1 MQRMHFIYLQ
11 VIQKVILNMNKFLLS
26 VTALIFTSVVFA
38 QTNYNHREAFNP
50 IFYPQSGNDY
60 RSASGE
66 PGPKYWQN
74 KADYKINTTLDT
86 DKHSV
91 SGEVEISY
99 TNNSPDN
106 LKFLWLQLD
115 QNIYKKDSRGSATT
129 TQTGGRWANG
139 GFTDGNIIKS
149 ISIESAGKNYSPKS
163 IVSDTRIQLWLNDVL
178 KASGNKIKITIKY
191 EFTIPEY
198 GTDRMGRLDT
208 KNGWVYEVAQWYP
221 RVCVYD
227 DVQGWNTLPYVG
239 AGEFYLEYG
248 DVEFN
253 ITAPSNLIVVGS
265 GELTNPQECLTATQL
280 KRWEE
285 AKKSDKTVMLR
296 SESEIKDKSS
306 RPAQPNCTWKFKIQ
320 NTRDVAWAA
329 SKAFVWDAA
338 RINLPSGKK
347 SMAMSAYPV
356 ESIQENGWQRSTE
369 MTKASIEH
377 YSKMWYEY
385 PYAAAVN
392 VAGIVGGMEYPG
404 IVFCSYKSS
413 GEGLWGVTDH
423 EFGHT
428 WFPMIVGSNERKYAW
443 MDEGFNTFI
452 NDLSTKEFNNGEF
465 ANASFFPGNMINY
478 VFNDKMDGLLNTP
491 EVIQQAN
498 LGVAAYLKPSMMLT
512 SLRDIVVGPERFDA
526 AFREYIQRWAF
537 KHPTPWD
544 FFHTME
550 NVTGEDLSWFWRG
563 WVLNTWKLDQAVK
576 TVTYVKNIPANG
588 ASITIVNNE
597 KMVMPVSVLIKEE
610 NGIEHLINLPVEVW
624 QRGSEWKFN
633 APTNSIIKEVI
644 LDPENKLPDVDRKN
658 NVWLKGF

>member
-1 MQRMHFIYLQ
+1 MKR
-11 VIQKVILNMNKFLLS
+11 KFMKKLFFS
-26 VTALIFTSVVFA
+26 VSVLFLVSAAIA
-38 QTNYNHREAFNP
+38 QSKYDHREAFNP

-74 KADYKINTTLDT
+74 RSDYKINTNLDPASHT
-86 DKHSV
+86 V
-91 SGEVEISY
+91 SGDIEITY

-115 QNIYKKDSRGSATT
+115 QNIYKQDSRGSATT

-139 GFTDGNIIKS
+139 GFTEGSVLKS
-149 ISIESAGKNYSPKS
+149 ISIESGGKSYTPKS
-163 IVSDTRIQLWLNDVL
+163 IVSDTRLQLWLNESL
-178 KASGNKIKITIKY
+178 KAGGNKIKINLKY
-191 EFTIPEY
+191 EFTVPEY
-198 GTDRMGRLDT
+198 GTDRMGRLKT
-208 KNGWVYEVAQWYP
+208 KNGIVYEIAQWYP
-221 RVCVYD
+221 RMCVYD
-227 DVQGWNTLPYVG
+227 DIQGWNTLPYAG

-253 ITAPSNLIVVGS
+253 ITAPSRLIVVGS

-280 KRWEE
+280 KRWED

-296 SESEIKDKSS
+296 KESEIKDKSS
-306 RPAQPNCTWKFKIQ
+306 RPDQEKCTWKFKMQ

-329 SKAFVWDAA
+329 SEAFVWDAA

-347 SMAMSAYPV
+347 ALAMSAYPV
-356 ESIQENGWQRSTE
+356 ESIDKDGWQRSTE

-377 YSKMWYEY
+377 YSKTWYEY
-385 PYAAAVN
+385 PYPAAIN

-404 IVFCSYKSS
+404 IVFCSYQSK
-413 GEGLWGVTDH
+413 GADLWGVTDH

-452 NDLSTKEFNNGEF
+452 NEISTKEFNNGEF
-465 ANASFFPGNMINY
+465 ASTSFFPGDMTKY
-478 VFNDKMDGLLNTP
+478 VFSDRMDGLLNTP
-491 EVIQQAN
+491 EVIQQPN
-498 LGVAAYLKPSMMLT
+498 LGVAAYLKPSMMLHA
-512 SLRDIVVGPERFDA
+512 LRDLVVGHERFDA
-526 AFREYIQRWAF
+526 AFKEYIQRWAF

-563 WVLNTWKLDQAVK
+563 WVLNSWKLDQAVQS
-576 TVTYVKNIPANG
+576 VNYIKNIPANG
-588 ASITIVNNE
+588 SSITILNLD
-597 KMVMPVSVLIKEE
+597 KMVMPVTVLIREE
-610 NGIEHLINLPVEVW
+610 NGKEHNINLPVEVW
-624 QRGSEWKFN
+624 QRGYEWTFN
-633 APTNSIIKEVI
+633 APTTSIVKEVI
-644 LDPENKLPDVDRKN
+644 LDPESKLPDMDRKN
-658 NVWLKGF
+658 NFWLKGF